1 MSKVNLIS
9 LADYALHR
17 GCSKAAVTKAAQ
29 AGRITLI
36 DGKIDPMIADAQWKA
51 NTRAR
56 IPARAARDEPGLP
69 AARAARDEPG
79 LPAAEAGAAGPAAGG
94 ASGGGDDYW
103 DSRGRREAA
112 EAELAELKVA
122 EQRRE
127 LIRVS
132 AVELVWAASLA
143 AAREHLLQVRARLGP
158 LLAAETD
165 VFKIEQLLDEE
176 HSKALQ
182 LLAGAEVRKAE
193 GDA

>member
-1 MSKVNLIS
+1 VSKVNLIS
-9 LADYALHR
+9 LADYATLR

-56 IPARAARDEPGLP
+56 IPARAARVEPGLP
-69 AARAARDEPG
+69 AAAP
-79 LPAAEAGAAGPAAGG
+79 GAADAPAGG
-94 ASGGGDDYW
+94 PGGGEDYW

-132 AVELVWAASLA
+132 AVEMVWAASLA
-143 AAREHLLQVRARLGP
+143 AAREHLLQVRARLAP

-182 LLAGAEVRKAE
+182 LLAGAEVRKTE

>member
-1 MSKVNLIS
+1 MSKVNLMS
-9 LADYALHR
+9 LAAYAKHR

-29 AGRITLI
+29 AGRISLI
-36 DGKIDPMIADAQWKA
+36 DGQIDAMIADAQWKA

-56 IPARAARDEPGLP
+56 MPARAARDE
-69 AARAARDEPG
+69 
-79 LPAAEAGAAGPAAGG
+79 AGAPAGADLLGAGG
-94 ASGGGDDYW
+94 DVAAPGGDDYW

-132 AVELVWAASLA
+132 AVETVWSSSLA
-143 AAREHLLQVRARLGP
+143 AAREHLLQVRARLAP

-176 HSKALQ
+176 HSQALQ
-182 LLAGAEVRKAE
+182 LLSGATVRKPEESA
-193 GDA
+193 

>member
-9 LADYALHR
+9 LADYATLR

-36 DGKIDPMIADAQWKA
+36 EGKIDPMIADAQWKA

-56 IPARAARDEPGLP
+56 IPARAARGEPGLP
-69 AARAARDEPG
+69 AAAPG
-79 LPAAEAGAAGPAAGG
+79 AAEPATGGAGG
-94 ASGGGDDYW
+94 AGGGDDYW

-132 AVELVWAASLA
+132 AVETVWAASLA
-143 AAREHLLQVRARLGP
+143 AAREHLLQVRARLAP

-182 LLAGAEVRKAE
+182 LLAGAEVRKTE

>member
-1 MSKVNLIS
+1 MTKVNLIS
-9 LADYALHR
+9 LAEYATLR

-29 AGRITLI
+29 AGRISLI

-56 IPARAARDEPGLP
+56 IPARAARVDPGLP
-69 AARAARDEPG
+69 AAAPG
-79 LPAAEAGAAGPAAGG
+79 TTETPSAGEG
-94 ASGGGDDYW
+94 ASTGDDYW

-132 AVELVWAASLA
+132 AVETVWAASLA
-143 AAREHLLQVRARLGP
+143 AAREHLLQVRARLAP

-182 LLAGAEVRKAE
+182 MLAGAEVRKSE
-193 GDA
+193 GGA